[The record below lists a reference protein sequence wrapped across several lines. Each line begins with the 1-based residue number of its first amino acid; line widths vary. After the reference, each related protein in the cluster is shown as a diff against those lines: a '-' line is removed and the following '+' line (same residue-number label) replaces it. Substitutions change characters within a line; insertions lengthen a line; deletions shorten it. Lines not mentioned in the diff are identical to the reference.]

1 MIEQL
6 IECFDLSRDVLH
18 KLEMQM
24 ESLKENLKHTAREA
38 WDDFW
43 EPLMWLISSNKQRR
57 EFSETKTLRPAY
69 QLTPLWQLSVIL
81 VPATLVSTLI
91 YIFSDNIARF
101 VDLPADAIIHS
112 SFIAIWG
119 IAIFKIIFIV
129 LIHIKRRSR
138 QNKNNLV

>member
-1 MIEQL
+1 
-6 IECFDLSRDVLH
+6 
-18 KLEMQM
+18 MQM
-24 ESLKENLKHTAREA
+24 GYLKESLKLTAREA

-57 EFSETKTLRPAY
+57 EFSETMTLRPAY
-69 QLTPLWQLSVIL
+69 QLTPLWQLSVIF

-101 VDLPADAIIHS
+101 VELPADAIIHS
-112 SFIAIWG
+112 SFLAIWG

-129 LIHIKRRSR
+129 HIHIKRRSH
-138 QNKNNLV
+138 QSKNNRI

>member
-6 IECFDLSRDVLH
+6 IEFFDLSRDVLH

-43 EPLMWLISSNKQRR
+43 EPLMWLISSNKLHR
-57 EFSETKTLRPAY
+57 EFSETKALRPAY

-81 VPATLVSTLI
+81 VLAGLASTFI
-91 YIFSDNIARF
+91 YVFSENIARF
-101 VDLPADAIIHS
+101 VDLPADTIIHS
-112 SFIAIWG
+112 NFIAIWG

-129 LIHIKRRSR
+129 AIHVKRRSR
-138 QNKNNLV
+138 QSKNNRV